1 LERPLFLLLIS
12 DNLAEVLGVLAL
24 KIKQNIRTLSENI
37 KFIVRALETGKRSEP
52 LTNIVYILFNK

>member
-1 LERPLFLLLIS
+1 
-12 DNLAEVLGVLAL
+12 
-24 KIKQNIRTLSENI
+24 LSENI